1 MSTDSNIKHKV
12 PIQQFYH
19 LFIRNVFVP
28 ESDAADATDA
38 AVDTMQMF
46 WDLF

>member
-1 MSTDSNIKHKV
+1 MS
-12 PIQQFYH
+12 
-19 LFIRNVFVP
+19 LRNVFVP
-28 ESDAADATDA
+28 EADAADAADA